1 LTTPEK
7 KGGEEMNFLG
17 KRVSLFI
24 LPVIVFVLLL
34 GCKGVTPPPVSP
46 AAKIDE
52 PPPLQVTL
60 APTLPAMLGILKTR
74 IYFSGS
80 GYIPNEMVVVEMEV
94 PPGVEIPAVKPGEP
108 VGVAFAQAD
117 ETGKFT
123 ADVSPSAKILT
134 FLRGNILPTLAPDP
148 KSFKPIPYGI
158 YVFAASGAESGRV
171 SKTRIEFVP
180 PEK

>member
-94 PPGVEIPAVKPGEP
+94 PP
-108 VGVAFAQAD
+108 
-117 ETGKFT
+117 
-123 ADVSPSAKILT
+123 
-134 FLRGNILPTLAPDP
+134 
-148 KSFKPIPYGI
+148 
-158 YVFAASGAESGRV
+158 
-171 SKTRIEFVP
+171 
-180 PEK
+180 